1 MSEEKDLPTLFQ
13 LTIAL
18 EGNSN
23 QLESLHELFQR
34 QQIEIDLIKETLQI
48 QHEILDMIVTR
59 DITRDKK

>member
-18 EGNSN
+18 ESNSN